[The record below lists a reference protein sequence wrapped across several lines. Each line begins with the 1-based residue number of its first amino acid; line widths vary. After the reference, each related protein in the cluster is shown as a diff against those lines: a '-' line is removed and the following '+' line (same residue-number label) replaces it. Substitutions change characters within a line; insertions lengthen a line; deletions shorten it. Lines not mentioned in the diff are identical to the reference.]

1 MWVLS
6 TDENNQRTYTNSTTG
21 GKCIQNMC
29 YTDRQGNRWWEFS
42 DLMTLPFTRNFAATK
57 VSSLYA
63 LGLSKDDLSAHTSG
77 LKAILKSADPE
88 KYEKAFALVLD
99 FEKKAENATD
109 AVKQVSS
116 LVCVYFTLN
125 DEPIDSFEGNLQ
137 LKKMSIL
144 ENDPEAHS
152 FFLTRWIETIEDY
165 SKHLRLLSQIVSHPQ
180 TLPELQQAL
189 T

>member
-6 TDENNQRTYTNSTTG
+6 LEENNQRTFTNSTTG

-29 YTDRQGNRWWEFS
+29 YLDKEGNSWWEFA

-63 LGLSKDDLSAHTSG
+63 LGLSKDDLTAHTTG
-77 LKAILKSADPE
+77 LKTILKSSDPE

-99 FEKKAENATD
+99 FESKANNATD
-109 AVKQVSS
+109 AVRQVSS
-116 LVCVYFTLN
+116 MVCVYFTLN
-125 DEPIDSFEGNLQ
+125 NESIDSFEGNLQ

-144 ENDPEAHS
+144 ENDPDAHN
-152 FFLTRWIETIEDY
+152 FFLTRWIEIIEDY
-165 SKHLRLLSQIVSHPQ
+165 SKHLALLSQIVSIQ
-180 TLPELQQAL
+180 SLPTNQSA
-189 T
+189 TI